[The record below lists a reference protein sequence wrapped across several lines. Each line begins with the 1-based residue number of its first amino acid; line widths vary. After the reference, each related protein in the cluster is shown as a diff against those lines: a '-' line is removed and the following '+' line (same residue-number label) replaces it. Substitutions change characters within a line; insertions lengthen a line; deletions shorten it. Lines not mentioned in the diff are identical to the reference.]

1 MEIQRAVAA
10 AEARTLEMIAQERL
24 KMEKMYADIHRGS
37 SVPDETEPP
46 ITTGS
51 QNVMCSSWISRN
63 ISHARDVT
71 TTD

>member
-24 KMEKMYADIHRGS
+24 KMEKMFSEIHRGS
-37 SVPDETEPP
+37 ADDAESP

-51 QNVMCSSWISRN
+51 QNVRCTRWFFGCY
-63 ISHARDVT
+63 
-71 TTD
+71 